1 MSLSLLSPHALAAGA
16 VCMGICLAGTAAGG
30 LLAYA
35 LGRTQ
40 ARLFPLL
47 IAMSAGMIFAML
59 VLDVLPESVRLG
71 GWLPTAGGILAGWFL
86 ARVLDRWVHGRY
98 AHARGQGRESFL
110 HSSGLLALALALH
123 NFPAGFALG
132 GSMGSAPELSRSI
145 SWALG
150 LHSVPEGIALGLPFA
165 AARRSPLKLAGLIF
179 WISLPTLLGAA
190 AGRSLGSLP
199 PAGLSLMLGMAGGTI
214 LYVVVVEFTL
224 PVLSRI
230 SQTAGLTA
238 WAAGACIGV
247 LCLLAA

>member
-1 MSLSLLSPHALAAGA
+1 MSLFSPLTLAAGA

-71 GWLPTAGGILAGWFL
+71 GWLPTLGGLLAGWAL
-86 ARVLDRWVHGRY
+86 ARLLDSWVHRRY
-98 AHARGQGRESFL
+98 PHARAEGQESFL

-132 GSMGSAPELSRSI
+132 SALGSAPEITRSI

-165 AARRSPLKLAGLIF
+165 AAGRSRLELARLMV

-190 AGRSLGSLP
+190 AGRSLESLE
-199 PAGLSLMLGMAGGTI
+199 PAGLSLMLGIAGGTI
-214 LYVVVVEFTL
+214 LYVVIVEFTL

-230 SQTAGLTA
+230 SPVTGLTA
-238 WAAGACIGV
+238 WSAGACIGV